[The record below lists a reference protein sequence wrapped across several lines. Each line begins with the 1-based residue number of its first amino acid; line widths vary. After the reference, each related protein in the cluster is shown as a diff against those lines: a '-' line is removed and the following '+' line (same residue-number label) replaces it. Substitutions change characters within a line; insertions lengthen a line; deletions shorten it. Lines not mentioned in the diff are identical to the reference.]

1 MTKPVLPLDLV
12 PNVAPATILVR
23 GGATRS
29 PYDETCEALFLTSGF
44 VYDDAAGGRSGV
56 RPGGLALRLFALP
69 QPDSG
74 DVRGAL
80 AAARRRRSMPCHRKR
95 HGGGVRRP
103 PLPVARRQKVVSSRA
118 LFGSCHYIVADLLP
132 RWGIET
138 VLVDGRDLGAWEA
151 ALAGGAALAFCES
164 PSNPAMEIID
174 LAEVARLTHC
184 AGGLLVVDNVFATP
198 LLQRPLRLGA
208 DVVVYS
214 ATKHIDGQGR
224 CLGGAILASEKFI
237 KDDLGLFY
245 RHTGPSLSPFNAW
258 LLLKGLETLEL
269 RVDRQCRTAL
279 AVANYLETHPKITRV
294 LYPGL
299 PSHPQ
304 YELARR
310 QMTQGGGLVCF
321 DIAGDKESCFR
332 FHGCAAARRHLEQ
345 SGRLRRASSPIR
357 RRRPIRVSSPRRAP
371 NSASATRWCASRPVS
386 KPKRTCSTTSSRH
399 SPPFEW
405 KPKWM
410 KSTVFSW
417 RSSSRMR
424 PSRSPR
430 WRSAS
435 ACRRPLV
442 GSASKSSRQ
451 GE

>member
-1 MTKPVLPLDLV
+1 MTKTVLPADLAK
-12 PNVAPATILVR
+12 NVSPATILHP

-44 VYDDAAGGRSGV
+44 VYDDAAAAEAAFAQEGSRYVYSRYRNPTV
-56 RPGGLALRLFALP
+56 AMFEERLRLLEGAEACRATASGMAAVFA
-69 QPDSG
+69 
-74 DVRGAL
+74 AL
-80 AAARRRRSMPCHRKR
+80 LCRLRA
-95 HGGGVRRP
+95 G
-103 PLPVARRQKVVSSRA
+103 QKVVSSRA
-118 LFGSCHYIVADLLP
+118 LFGSCRYIVAELFP
-132 RWGIET
+132 RWGVKT

-174 LAEVARLTHC
+174 IAAVARLTHR

-269 RVDRQCRTAL
+269 RVDRQCRTAS
-279 AVANYLETHPKITRV
+279 AIARYLETHPRVTRV

-310 QMTQGGGLVCF
+310 QMMQGGGVVCF
-321 DIAGDKESCFR
+321 DVAGDKESCFR
-332 FHGCAAARRHLEQ
+332 FMDAL
-345 SGRLRRASSPIR
+345 RLVDIS
-357 RRRPIRVSSPRRAP
+357 
-371 NSASATRWCASRPVS
+371 NN
-386 KPKRTCSTTSSRH
+386 
-399 SPPFEW
+399 
-405 KPKWM
+405 
-410 KSTVFSW
+410 
-417 RSSSRMR
+417 
-424 PSRSPR
+424 
-430 WRSAS
+430 
-435 ACRRPLV
+435 L
-442 GSASKSSRQ
+442 GDSKSLVTHPATTTHSRLKPEARAEL
-451 GE
+451 GIGDSLVRFSTGLEAEADLLDDIERALGHI